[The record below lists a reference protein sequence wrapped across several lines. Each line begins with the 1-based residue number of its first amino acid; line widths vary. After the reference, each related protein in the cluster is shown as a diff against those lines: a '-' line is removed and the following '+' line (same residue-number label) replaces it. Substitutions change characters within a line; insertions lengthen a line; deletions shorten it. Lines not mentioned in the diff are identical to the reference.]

1 MADNNLTIERLTQH
15 NLELV
20 DRVAFLK
27 EELKITRDLF
37 TRYRRECGGPTG
49 TGGDQAESYDN
60 SVDWRSTSQ
69 IEDDEKKPGDLNR
82 CPSTTIGVVRRCRLK
97 SYYQNGNGKQHSMR
111 R

>member
-1 MADNNLTIERLTQH
+1 MTIDSTTSNPSQRNSPMADNNLTIERLTQH

-69 IEDDEKKPGDLNR
+69 IEDDEKEARRSKSMSKHYN
-82 CPSTTIGVVRRCRLK
+82 RRC
-97 SYYQNGNGKQHSMR
+97 S
-111 R
+111 